1 MQLSVFAFLFMIL
14 VACDS
19 KPTNAPQT
27 VVGQGAGADNV
38 IGQDI
43 DDQNDDEL
51 VGSDDDSGDDAGDGD
66 NNNNDGDDNQGG
78 DAITTF
84 AQFDEEAAAAC
95 GSCHFDG
102 SGRAYLVGDEAN
114 AATNAATIISR
125 INLSAGEAGVMPQ
138 SGPPSADTIARWE
151 AYLNTLN

>member
-51 VGSDDDSGDDAGDGD
+51 VGSDDDSGDDVQR
-66 NNNNDGDDNQGG
+66 ND
-78 DAITTF
+78 F
-84 AQFDEEAAAAC
+84 
-95 GSCHFDG
+95 G
-102 SGRAYLVGDEAN
+102 SGTGIPGPCGTGLIAESTVG
-114 AATNAATIISR
+114 
-125 INLSAGEAGVMPQ
+125 
-138 SGPPSADTIARWE
+138 
-151 AYLNTLN
+151 Y